1 VAADNTLS
9 AIAAQAGVSV
19 STVSKVRNGGTDVA
33 PATRTRVAAL
43 LRQHGHQVI
52 PASGFGVVDML
63 VGGLNGPWS
72 EELLR
77 GAVEAADELGVSVLV
92 ATASGPDAYS
102 RWLDRVAARGT
113 RGVLS
118 VLREPSA
125 ADLRKLAGAKI
136 PLVLI
141 DPPREPTA
149 GVRSVGTTNWQ
160 GGLTATRHLIE
171 LGHRRIA
178 VIGGWESLWS
188 SQARLE
194 GYRAALAEAGL
205 TADERLV
212 CRGKLSPDG
221 ARDTTARLLAM
232 PDPPTAVVAGND
244 GQAFGVLQ
252 ALGDRGLSAPR
263 DLSVIGFDDVPIAA
277 WASPPLTTIRQ
288 PLAAM
293 AGTALRMLLSGD
305 REPHHIEL
313 ATTLVVRQTTGPVM
327 LHICP
332 RSRSRT
338 GWIRRLTGGRS
349 STCAS

>member
-1 VAADNTLS
+1 MPDSNTLS
-9 AIAAQAGVSV
+9 AIAERAGVSV

-33 PATRTRVAAL
+33 PATRARVAAL
-43 LRQHGHQVI
+43 LREHGHQV
-52 PASGFGVVDML
+52 ASAGGFGVVDML
-63 VGGLNGPWS
+63 ISGLHGPWS
-72 EELLR
+72 GELLR
-77 GAVEAADELGVSVLV
+77 GAVEAADELGVSILV
-92 ATASGPDAYS
+92 TTANDRTWP
-102 RWLDRVAARGT
+102 DRVSARGT

-125 ADLRKLAGAKI
+125 ADLRKLAKAKI

-141 DPPREPTA
+141 DPPREPAA
-149 GVRSVGTTNWQ
+149 GIRSVGTTNWQ

-178 VIGGWESLWS
+178 VICGLDDLWS

-205 TADERLV
+205 LSDERLI
-212 CRGKLSPDG
+212 CRGSLTPDG
-221 ARDTTARLLAM
+221 ARATTGELLDL

-252 ALGDRGLSAPR
+252 ALGDRGLRAPR
-263 DLSVIGFDDVPIAA
+263 DVSVIGFDDVPIAT

-293 AGTALRMLLSGD
+293 AGTALRLLLSGD

-313 ATTLVVRQTTGPVM
+313 ATSLVVRQTTGP
-327 LHICP
+327 P
-332 RSRSRT
+332 R
-338 GWIRRLTGGRS
+338 
-349 STCAS
+349 AS